1 VPYDPLA
8 PIPYSSAR
16 DSFPLLKVPH
26 PLYALLQKL
35 YLRIRENGTPIRTD
49 NLRDFIGG
57 LESRL
62 NRAMRASISARRCIW
77 CPDRFAC
84 HFSVLGSYA
93 FPWPPVPAA
102 IGRSS
107 GECFPS
113 SLYSAG
119 EGTTLPPLACYG
131 RVPLPTAVSPTR
143 AEPAWCPYPAA
154 GASARQCQTAE

>member
-62 NRAMRASISARRCIW
+62 NRAMRASISARRCSFREHI
-77 CPDRFAC
+77 F
-84 HFSVLGSYA
+84 
-93 FPWPPVPAA
+93 
-102 IGRSS
+102 
-107 GECFPS
+107 
-113 SLYSAG
+113 
-119 EGTTLPPLACYG
+119 
-131 RVPLPTAVSPTR
+131 
-143 AEPAWCPYPAA
+143 
-154 GASARQCQTAE
+154 